1 MILVADKQIL
11 CGSCG
16 ARIGLEALKGH
27 LPEGVPSV
35 LIVKDKY
42 VVSGD
47 DWIFYCNQKC
57 KDKSRV

>member
-1 MILVADKQIL
+1 MILIADKQIL

-16 ARIGLEALKGH
+16 AQIGLEYKTTADILILKN
-27 LPEGVPSV
+27 
-35 LIVKDKY
+35 KY

-57 KDKSRV
+57 KDKARV

>member
-1 MILVADKQIL
+1 MILIADKQIL

-16 ARIGLEALKGH
+16 ARIGLEVFKWPGDNFSL
-27 LPEGVPSV
+27 LM
-35 LIVKDKY
+35 VKDKY

>member
-1 MILVADKQIL
+1 MILIADKQIL

-16 ARIGLEALKGH
+16 ARIGLEGKQYLDDPCSI
-27 LPEGVPSV
+27 LM
-35 LIVKDKY
+35 VKDRY

-57 KDKSRV
+57 KDKTRV

>member
-1 MILVADKQIL
+1 MILIADKQVL

-16 ARIGLEALKGH
+16 ARIGLESSMVPGH
-27 LPEGVPSV
+27 IATGV

-57 KDKSRV
+57 KEKASV